1 MGRVK
6 FHYMAV
12 LFRVINPHIFVN
24 IYGKKIHVH
33 VADDHMLLIEG
44 ITAVIN
50 TDNEIEIEGYSLT
63 GTEVIEWSKSNTADI
78 LILDIN
84 MPENDGIDVLKSF
97 KENNIKIRTIIL
109 SSYDDVKLVEELI
122 ALGASGFISK
132 QSAGDHI
139 IKAIKTV
146 HEGEQYFSESIK
158 TNLLKLFTGQ
168 KVKSGERPESTI
180 AHSLT
185 DREVEVLIL
194 ISQEHSSPEIANI
207 LNISQSTVDTYRKS
221 LLKKTNVKNAVGLA
235 MYAVKNKFI

>member
-1 MGRVK
+1 M
-6 FHYMAV
+6 
-12 LFRVINPHIFVN
+12 
-24 IYGKKIHVH
+24 
-33 VADDHMLLIEG
+33 
-44 ITAVIN
+44 
-50 TDNEIEIEGYSLT
+50 
-63 GTEVIEWSKSNTADI
+63 
-78 LILDIN
+78 
-84 MPENDGIDVLKSF
+84 
-97 KENNIKIRTIIL
+97 
-109 SSYDDVKLVEELI
+109 
-122 ALGASGFISK
+122 
-132 QSAGDHI
+132 
-139 IKAIKTV
+139 V